1 MTEQLRPVD
10 GRQEH
15 RAAVEAGYASLPEYV
30 AVEAGGCAPPILVAK
45 HAAPEIDLLTQ
56 VSEIV
61 RQAKIEFE
69 GGFHTAGRLEI
80 THAQQLLDRAFHGE
94 AV

>member
-10 GRQEH
+10 GRQDE
-15 RAAVEAGYASLPEYV
+15 V
-30 AVEAGGCAPPILVAK
+30 A
-45 HAAPEIDLLTQ
+45 LLTQ
-56 VSEIV
+56 VAEIV

-69 GGFHTAGRLEI
+69 GGFMTAGRLEI
-80 THAQQLLDRAFHGE
+80 SHAQRLLDRAFHGE